1 MEEMY
6 FPKKGNVPKWFTFN
20 SINWQD
26 NQSNIDLNLIMFK
39 FSIYDWNFPSIYSP
53 GTCGDWQWT
62 WTCPW
67 RWWSRSGRTWGSPR
81 WEWCGSF
88 WKEQGE
94 FINSKLQEIC
104 SSYLQNI
111 SCWGNGNCLL
121 SLSWMMKGRHR
132 PSRRSDNARLNMKM
146 FRPVLMALL
155 VITAMRTIMLFTT
168 RIFEISHWLINGL
181 WLNWLFLALQKWMTY
196 FANTLIV

>member
-1 MEEMY
+1 M
-6 FPKKGNVPKWFTFN
+6 N
-20 SINWQD
+20 
-26 NQSNIDLNLIMFK
+26 LNLSMAMVITVREDMKAATMGMVRVILEGARRLYALKSSIKVEISSLFIPTPTSSSHSK
-39 FSIYDWNFPSIYSP
+39 FIHFF
-53 GTCGDWQWT
+53 Q
-62 WTCPW
+62 
-67 RWWSRSGRTWGSPR
+67 
-81 WEWCGSF
+81 
-88 WKEQGE
+88 

-121 SLSWMMKGRHR
+121 SLSWMMKGRQR
-132 PSRRSDNARLNMKM
+132 PSRRSDKARLKMKM

-181 WLNWLFLALQKWMTY
+181 WLNWLYK
-196 FANTLIV
+196 NG